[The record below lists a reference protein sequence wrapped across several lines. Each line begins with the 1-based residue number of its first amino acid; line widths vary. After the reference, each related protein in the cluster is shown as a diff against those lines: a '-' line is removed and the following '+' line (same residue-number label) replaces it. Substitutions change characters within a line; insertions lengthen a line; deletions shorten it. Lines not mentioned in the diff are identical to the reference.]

1 MSISDDPLLD
11 VRRLRTSFFT
21 QAGEVRAVDGVDLQL
36 RRGEALGIVGESGSG
51 KSTVAL
57 SLMGLLPA
65 AGRIVDGH
73 IFFNGEDL
81 RRKTPEQL
89 RRLRGNRI
97 SLIFQDPM
105 TSLNPV
111 LTVGEHVAEPFKFH
125 RPVSGRQAWRLG
137 VEMLKSVGIAA
148 SARRAHDYPHQF
160 SGGMRQRVMIASALA
175 CHPDLIIA
183 DEPTTA
189 LDVSIQAQILVMLRE
204 ARQRDGAALVLI
216 THNLGVVAELCD
228 RAAVM
233 YAGKVV
239 EEAPVD
245 ELFVAPRHPYTRAL
259 LGSLPRLDRRERR
272 LQAIDGAPP
281 VLIDLPPGCHFAPRC
296 PIAQPV
302 CQSVTPDLRSV
313 VSRHSVR
320 CLAQEQQWK
329 HQFQSS
335 PQPA

>member
-1 MSISDDPLLD
+1 MSCEAPLLD
-11 VRRLRTSFFT
+11 VRGLRTSFFT
-21 QAGEVRAVDGVDLQL
+21 PGGEVTAVNGIDLQL

-57 SLMGLLPA
+57 SLMGLVPPPGRTV
-65 AGRIVDGH
+65 AGRS
-73 IFFNGEDL
+73 FFKGEDL
-81 RRKTPEQL
+81 LQKTPEQM
-89 RRLRGNRI
+89 RQLRGNRI

-111 LTVGEHVAEPFKFH
+111 LTIGEHVAEPFKFH
-125 RPVSGRQAWRLG
+125 QPVGARQAWRLG
-137 VEMLKSVGIAA
+137 VEMLKSVGIPA
-148 SARRAHDYPHQF
+148 SEKRAYDYPHRF
-160 SGGMRQRVMIASALA
+160 SGGMRQRVVIASALA
-175 CHPDLIIA
+175 CRPDLIIA

-233 YAGKVV
+233 YAGRIV

-245 ELFVAPRHPYTRAL
+245 ELFGAPRHPYTRAL
-259 LGSLPRLDRRERR
+259 LGSLPSLGQRERR
-272 LQAIDGAPP
+272 LHAIDGAPP
-281 VLIDLPPGCHFAPRC
+281 SLIDLPSGCHFAPRC

-302 CQSVTPDLRSV
+302 CREVTPGLELAAPD
-313 VSRHSVR
+313 HTVR
-320 CLAQEQQWK
+320 CLAQQPQWQQY
-329 HQFQSS
+329 FQSS
-335 PQPA
+335 QQPV

>member
-1 MSISDDPLLD
+1 MSSEAPLLD
-11 VRRLRTSFFT
+11 VRGLRTSFFT
-21 QAGEVRAVDGVDLQL
+21 PGGEITAVNGIDLQL

-57 SLMGLLPA
+57 SLMGLVPPPGRTV
-65 AGRIVDGH
+65 AGQ
-73 IFFNGEDL
+73 IFFRGEDL
-81 RRKTPEQL
+81 LHKTPEQM
-89 RRLRGNRI
+89 RQLRGNRI

-125 RPVSGRQAWRLG
+125 QPVSARQAWRLG
-137 VEMLKSVGIAA
+137 VEMLKSVGIPA
-148 SARRAHDYPHQF
+148 SEKRAHDYPHRF

-175 CHPDLIIA
+175 CRPDVIVA

-233 YAGKVV
+233 YAGRIV

-245 ELFVAPRHPYTRAL
+245 ELFGAPRHPYTRAL
-259 LGSLPRLDRRERR
+259 LGSLPSLGQRARR

-281 VLIDLPPGCHFAPRC
+281 SLIDLPMGCHFAPRC
-296 PIAQPV
+296 PIAAPI
-302 CQSVTPDLRSV
+302 CREVTPELEPTAPD
-313 VSRHSVR
+313 HTVR
-320 CLAQEQQWK
+320 CLAQQPQWQQ
-329 HQFQSS
+329 HFQSS
-335 PQPA
+335 PLSV